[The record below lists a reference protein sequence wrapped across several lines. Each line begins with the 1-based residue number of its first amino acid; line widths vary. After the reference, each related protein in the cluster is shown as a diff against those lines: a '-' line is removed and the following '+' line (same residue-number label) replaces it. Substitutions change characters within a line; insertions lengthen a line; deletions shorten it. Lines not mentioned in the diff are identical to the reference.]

1 MPAAAARGST
11 EGALDGVLVL
21 ALEQAV
27 AIPYCTAKLADAGA
41 RVIKIERAEGDFAR
55 HYDELA
61 QGQCSYFVWL
71 NRGKQSLVADIKN
84 PHDVA
89 LIHRVAARAD
99 VFVQNLAPGAAAR
112 AGCGSAALR
121 AANPELITLDLTG
134 YGEDGPYADMKA
146 YDLLVQAESGLAAI
160 SGGADAPGR
169 CGVSICDLTAGA
181 NAYAA
186 IMEALI
192 RRDRTGEPSAI
203 ALSLFDGLADMMT
216 PPILQTLA
224 GKEPAR
230 IGFSHTAIA
239 PYGAYLAAGGERIVI
254 AVQNQRE
261 WTAFCERV
269 LERPELAGDARF
281 ATNVA
286 RCANRGEL
294 DAVIGAA
301 FGRSERGD
309 LAEKLKAANIAFGA
323 LNSVA
328 DLIDHP
334 QLRRLPVAT
343 ANGTVEVAAPAHRI
357 ADRPHALGAVP
368 DIGEH
373 SDAIRAEFAPAPDA
387 AP

>member
-1 MPAAAARGST
+1 MA
-11 EGALDGVLVL
+11 GALDGVVVL

-55 HYDELA
+55 HYDALA
-61 QGQCSYFVWL
+61 KGQCSYFVWL
-71 NRGKQSLVADIKN
+71 NRGKQSLVADIKDRD
-84 PHDVA
+84 DVA

-99 VFVQNLAPGAAAR
+99 VFLQNLAPGAAAR
-112 AGCGSAALR
+112 AGCGSAELR
-121 AANPELITLDLTG
+121 GINPDLITLDLTG

-160 SGGADAPGR
+160 SGSPESPGR
-169 CGVSICDLTAGA
+169 CGVSICDLTAGV

-186 IMEALI
+186 VMEALI
-192 RRDRTGEPSAI
+192 RRDRTGEASAI
-203 ALSLFDGLADMMT
+203 AISLFDGLADMMT
-216 PPILQTLA
+216 PPVLQALA
-224 GKEPAR
+224 GREPAR

-239 PYGAYLAAGGERIVI
+239 PYGAYLAKGGERIVI

-269 LERPELAGDARF
+269 LERPEIAGDARF
-281 ATNVA
+281 ENNVA
-286 RCANRGEL
+286 RCDNRADL
-294 DAVIGAA
+294 DAVINAV
-301 FGRSERGD
+301 FGRYERAR
-309 LAEKLKAANIAFGA
+309 LAERLKAASIAFGA

-334 QLRRLPVAT
+334 QLRRLPVRT
-343 ANGTVEVAAPAHRI
+343 PNGAVDVAAPAHRI
-357 ADRPHALGAVP
+357 AGRPHALGPVP

-373 SDAIRAEFAPAPDA
+373 SAAIRAEFAA
-387 AP
+387 